1 MGLLQRFYGAG
12 AAHLAS
18 VVVCL
23 ALAGGAVAIVAGD
36 PAWPM
41 MLAWFLAAVV
51 LHDFV
56 LFPLY
61 AAGDRLLTL
70 ARARSGH
77 RRRRVPVVNHVRVPV
92 LGAGLTF
99 LLFLPGIL
107 GRGDATL
114 RAVSGLD
121 TAPVAGRWLL
131 LVAAMAGASALVYVV
146 RVLRSSPAARRRR
159 RGSASTSAP

>member
-1 MGLLQRFYGAG
+1 MMRRLHHFYGAG
-12 AAHLAS
+12 AGHLLA
-18 VVVCL
+18 VLICL
-23 ALAGGAVAIVAGD
+23 AVTVGAAAIVAGD

-41 MLAWFLAAVV
+41 MLVWFLAAVL

-61 AAGDRLLTL
+61 AAGDRLLTST
-70 ARARSGH
+70 ARRGNGT
-77 RRRRVPVVNHVRVPV
+77 RRVPLVNHVRVPL

-107 GRGDATL
+107 GRGDP
-114 RAVSGLD
+114 AVLAASGLD

-131 LVAAMAGASALVYVV
+131 LVAAMAAASALVYLVRVV
-146 RVLRSSPAARRRR
+146 RAQRAEVPEPAQSPL
-159 RGSASTSAP
+159 

>member
-1 MGLLQRFYGAG
+1 MRQLHRFYGAG

-23 ALAGGAVAIVAGD
+23 AVVGGAVAIVADD

-41 MLAWFLAAVV
+41 MLVWFLAAVV

-61 AAGDRLLTL
+61 AAGDRLLTP
-70 ARARSGH
+70 ARARSG
-77 RRRRVPVVNHVRVPV
+77 RRRRWRVPVVNHVRVPV

-114 RAVSGLD
+114 HAVSGLD

-131 LVAAMAGASALVYVV
+131 LVAAMAGTSALVYVV
-146 RVLRSSPAARRRR
+146 RVLRARP
-159 RGSASTSAP
+159 TSAHGAPPQS